1 MVILVY
7 PNVRNVVVSGQWENN
22 CSNNVP
28 DVLINTQIINT
39 FSSGVLYFGAS
50 FLLWNKGDWIFKITT
65 HKIKENKIKEKNSS
79 TNDSVPA
86 RLNEKT
92 LYEQTNNCL
101 T

>member
-50 FLLWNKGDWIFKITT
+50 FFIM
-65 HKIKENKIKEKNSS
+65 E
-79 TNDSVPA
+79 
-86 RLNEKT
+86 
-92 LYEQTNNCL
+92 
-101 T
+101 

>member
-39 FSSGVLYFGAS
+39 FSSGVLILEHL
-50 FLLWNKGDWIFKITT
+50 FLKS
-65 HKIKENKIKEKNSS
+65 HVE
-79 TNDSVPA
+79 
-86 RLNEKT
+86 
-92 LYEQTNNCL
+92 
-101 T
+101 

>member
-1 MVILVY
+1 MEGGGNMVILVY

-50 FLLWNKGDWIFKITT
+50 FFSCEVAALVIM
-65 HKIKENKIKEKNSS
+65 E
-79 TNDSVPA
+79 
-86 RLNEKT
+86 
-92 LYEQTNNCL
+92 
-101 T
+101 